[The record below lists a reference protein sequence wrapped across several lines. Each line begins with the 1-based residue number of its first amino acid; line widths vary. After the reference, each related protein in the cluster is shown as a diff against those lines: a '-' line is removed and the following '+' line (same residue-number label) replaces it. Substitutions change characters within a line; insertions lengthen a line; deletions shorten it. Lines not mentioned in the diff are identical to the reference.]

1 MKIKVLIGLLAVIFL
16 TLFPLAC
23 QTVDTATSAPTPTPP
38 SSEQLAEQ
46 GFVLPEMPRITCE
59 GLKQM
64 LDRGDSLVLVDTRS
78 PASFKLQRL
87 PGAINIP
94 NSPESPVTE
103 TWITSTL
110 LGLPRDKLI
119 VFYCDCPDDDT
130 SASLADKLIKLDASY
145 ATANIKILWKG
156 YWRWLELG
164 YPVQQ

>member
-1 MKIKVLIGLLAVIFL
+1 
-16 TLFPLAC
+16 
-23 QTVDTATSAPTPTPP
+23 
-38 SSEQLAEQ
+38 
-46 GFVLPEMPRITCE
+46 
-59 GLKQM
+59 M
-64 LDRGDSLVLVDTRS
+64 LDRGDSMVLVDTRS

-145 ATANIKILWKG
+145 ATYQNPVEGLLEMVRTRLSRSAIGEK
-156 YWRWLELG
+156 RW
-164 YPVQQ
+164 